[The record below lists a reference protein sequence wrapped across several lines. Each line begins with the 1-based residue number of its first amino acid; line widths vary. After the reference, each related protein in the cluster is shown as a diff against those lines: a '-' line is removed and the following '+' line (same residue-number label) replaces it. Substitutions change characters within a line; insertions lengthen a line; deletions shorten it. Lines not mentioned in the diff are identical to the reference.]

1 MKSYH
6 FYEEKV
12 FMRIFEEDAKYYQKS
27 GEKYNI
33 QKSKLKSARGVIY
46 NEFNIYYS
54 YALETGLMAKWSKQN
69 IIINGNNNNPIVQLE
84 PSTINEYYQIGT
96 DFVNSLIKWNTK
108 TKFYNVLKKIRDEE
122 ENKKN
127 KDKDKD
133 KDKDFNFIFS
143 GKEIKNKR
151 KYIKLS
157 KMNSLKTKDINKEK
171 GGLSKTD
178 KMSEK
183 KIKES
188 MIINSMLIY
197 PQLLQ
202 ENLPKFEQIMP
213 KDDNQIKKDK

>member
-122 ENKKN
+122 ESKKN

-157 KMNSLKTKDINKEK
+157 KMNSLKAKDINKEK